1 MKPWE
6 IASVPEEA
14 GVSSKGLLRYLD
26 EVAASGLEHHSIL
39 VWKDGK
45 LACKLNYAPYDD
57 QTPHVLFSLSKSF
70 TSAAAGFAVGEGL
83 LRWDSKVLD
92 VLADKAPKQPSEW
105 LKQVTLA
112 HLLTMG
118 SGLKPESDEIDHLL
132 IPDEGPTAKP
142 LAGGLDWAK
151 AVLACDCDHQPGTHF
166 HYNSHGT
173 YLVSAMVQRVTGQNI
188 RDYLM
193 PRLFTPLGIPK
204 PDWDCC
210 PQGVCCGGW
219 GLHLSSDSILRF
231 GVCLIQGG
239 VWQGRQVL
247 PAEWLK
253 LATVKQIDN
262 SNGKPEPENEWHQGY
277 GYQFWR
283 TRENRYRGDGMF
295 GQLCMVSPDD
305 HMVVAVTA
313 GIDDMGREM
322 KLLHDF
328 LFTAGRMEPGTAEE
342 QKAFLDRAAHLAYPW
357 PSDDGS
363 GTVQPGEYVCDELT
377 LTVGE
382 VQDGVLPVKVVTADG
397 NTLSFCFGMGEIAA
411 YTRPCFVPGA
421 PDLHCMGACGWRQ
434 GTLILTDRTTEG
446 PFTLHASLRVEDGGC
461 VLETSGAGSPNK
473 TFVLRRR

>member
-70 TSAAAGFAVGEGL
+70 HLCCGGFRCRRRTAPLGLEGAGCT
-83 LRWDSKVLD
+83 
-92 VLADKAPKQPSEW
+92 ADKAPEQPSEW

-253 LATVKQIDN
+253 LATAKQIDN
-262 SNGKPEPENEWHQGY
+262 SNGKPEPEN
-277 GYQFWR
+277 R
-283 TRENRYRGDGMF
+283 MASRVR
-295 GQLCMVSPDD
+295 VS
-305 HMVVAVTA
+305 V
-313 GIDDMGREM
+313 
-322 KLLHDF
+322 L
-328 LFTAGRMEPGTAEE
+328 
-342 QKAFLDRAAHLAYPW
+342 AH
-357 PSDDGS
+357 
-363 GTVQPGEYVCDELT
+363 PGEPLPRRWYVRSA
-377 LTVGE
+377 VHG
-382 VQDGVLPVKVVTADG
+382 
-397 NTLSFCFGMGEIAA
+397 F
-411 YTRPCFVPGA
+411 PG
-421 PDLHCMGACGWRQ
+421 R
-434 GTLILTDRTTEG
+434 
-446 PFTLHASLRVEDGGC
+446 SYGG
-461 VLETSGAGSPNK
+461 GRYGGH
-473 TFVLRRR
+473 

>member
-92 VLADKAPKQPSEW
+92 VLADKAPEQPSEW

-253 LATVKQIDN
+253 LATAKQIDN

-313 GIDDMGREM
+313 GIDDMGR
-322 KLLHDF
+322 
-328 LFTAGRMEPGTAEE
+328 
-342 QKAFLDRAAHLAYPW
+342 
-357 PSDDGS
+357 
-363 GTVQPGEYVCDELT
+363 
-377 LTVGE
+377 
-382 VQDGVLPVKVVTADG
+382 
-397 NTLSFCFGMGEIAA
+397 
-411 YTRPCFVPGA
+411 
-421 PDLHCMGACGWRQ
+421 
-434 GTLILTDRTTEG
+434 
-446 PFTLHASLRVEDGGC
+446 
-461 VLETSGAGSPNK
+461 
-473 TFVLRRR
+473 